1 MISIPKVRDACHM
14 IVVLRNFVKDAMMA
28 SAACLRAKSN
38 KTMVHTD
45 INLLSRLVNGPCV
58 LANGHCIH

>member
-14 IVVLRNFVKDAMMA
+14 IVVLCYFVQDAMA
-28 SAACLRAKSN
+28 SAACLKAKSN

-45 INLLSRLVNGPCV
+45 TNLLSRLVNGPCV
-58 LANGHCIH
+58 LANGHCMH